1 MWRMGWTKLAT
12 WSRRLSQC
20 RPSPVSTLLLAG
32 WGRPI
37 WVLSEQGK
45 PSQSK
50 AAVEVGCAMARCMQ
64 SRKRKI
70 GLLHT
75 CHLLH
80 HADYRTSRKGKLY
93 DIDRGRFAGQNSET
107 CLLLYPD

>member
-1 MWRMGWTKLAT
+1 
-12 WSRRLSQC
+12 
-20 RPSPVSTLLLAG
+20 
-32 WGRPI
+32 
-37 WVLSEQGK
+37 
-45 PSQSK
+45 
-50 AAVEVGCAMARCMQ
+50 MARCMQ